1 MKKQLLLITTSILAL
16 SNIYCKKNSNF
27 IDIESA
33 PAIIGNDS
41 FKITQREFTGVHG
54 EKNKPGIKY
63 LLKEHEIFLDE
74 YKISKYLITNEEFYT
89 FRKETGYKSL
99 YEIEKDVSGDY
110 VYNGILMKSN
120 PVKRITLLDAIAYCQ
135 WYSDNNNVL
144 CRLPTN
150 AEWEYSALKN
160 QRQLFPWGN
169 DNKILKETLTDKQ
182 VKRDNYSVYE
192 ITEDSSPLG
201 ICNLMG
207 GCEYTLDC
215 YDDSFYENSP
225 KKKPLCLIPKNA
237 MNVMRGIPYY
247 NEIETNS
254 FGLYELTWNSISS
267 WNGFSYF
274 RTVID
279 CGTIF
284 NKDTM
289 DESVYFVN
297 IGEIKNNNIKI
308 YTHPDCNSESESI
321 TCESKLYI
329 LFKSTK
335 NNYYRVF
342 LQTYEKNIL
351 GNICKTWKIG
361 WVNGTEISLTN
372 EKWYKTNLY
381 E

>member
-1 MKKQLLLITTSILAL
+1 
-16 SNIYCKKNSNF
+16 
-27 IDIESA
+27 
-33 PAIIGNDS
+33 
-41 FKITQREFTGVHG
+41 
-54 EKNKPGIKY
+54 
-63 LLKEHEIFLDE
+63 
-74 YKISKYLITNEEFYT
+74 
-89 FRKETGYKSL
+89 
-99 YEIEKDVSGDY
+99 
-110 VYNGILMKSN
+110 
-120 PVKRITLLDAIAYCQ
+120 
-135 WYSDNNNVL
+135 
-144 CRLPTN
+144 
-150 AEWEYSALKN
+150 
-160 QRQLFPWGN
+160 
-169 DNKILKETLTDKQ
+169 
-182 VKRDNYSVYE
+182 
-192 ITEDSSPLG
+192 
-201 ICNLMG
+201 MG

-225 KKKPLCLIPKNA
+225 KKKTLCLIPKNA